1 MPGRE
6 QGTILASMTLRRCDV
21 SDAAV
26 PMFIVVPMDE
36 GPGPLSCRVEFGET
50 FDRKF
55 RPVFGGAEQR
65 LGVRIVIAT
74 MAGGPAPVDR
84 IRVAVTVMDAVAA
97 RLAEESA
104 GLEWDG
110 ADGGGRCRRSR

>member
-50 FDRKF
+50 FDRNSG
-55 RPVFGGAEQR
+55 RYLA
-65 LGVRIVIAT
+65 VRNNA
-74 MAGGPAPVDR
+74 
-84 IRVAVTVMDAVAA
+84 
-97 RLAEESA
+97 SA
-104 GLEWDG
+104 YGLSSLTR
-110 ADGGGRCRRSR
+110 GRE

>member
-1 MPGRE
+1 VPGRE

-65 LGVRIVIAT
+65 LGVRIVIAD
-74 MAGGPAPVDR
+74 ARSRVRRFDAEPVQHGQNRGGLQGGAV
-84 IRVAVTVMDAVAA
+84 VTV
-97 RLAEESA
+97 
-104 GLEWDG
+104 
-110 ADGGGRCRRSR
+110 

>member
-1 MPGRE
+1 VPGRE

-50 FDRKF
+50 TPCSRHQPLRADWF
-55 RPVFGGAEQR
+55 
-65 LGVRIVIAT
+65 IA
-74 MAGGPAPVDR
+74 
-84 IRVAVTVMDAVAA
+84 AVASPPTLQRCDTDPD
-97 RLAEESA
+97 RL
-104 GLEWDG
+104 
-110 ADGGGRCRRSR
+110 